1 MGLLWAQTALE
12 EVTRFVSLI
21 RRPPNHLPAKL
32 QLILQNPAQ
41 TPLPPG
47 SPLRSPKE
55 ILLCIGPP
63 SSSLLHRQ
71 IPFRTLS
78 EVKAGPMDYTV
89 HRILQA
95 RILEWAAFPSP
106 GDLPSPRTEPPTLQ
120 ADSSPAEPQGSPRI
134 LEQVAYPFP
143 SRSSRPRHQTRVSR
157 TAGGFFTNWA
167 N

>member
-1 MGLLWAQTALE
+1 MGEATLLQRGRPGARDRADSPATRPGAGSLFMGHLAPIGGFLAPTWQWCKVKVKVAQLC
-12 EVTRFVSLI
+12 
-21 RRPPNHLPAKL
+21 
-32 QLILQNPAQ
+32 LILRDP
-41 TPLPPG
+41 TD
-47 SPLRSPKE
+47 
-55 ILLCIGPP
+55 
-63 SSSLLHRQ
+63 H
-71 IPFRTLS
+71 
-78 EVKAGPMDYTV
+78 TV